1 MITKTPPIIF
11 GTSGLGNLYTAP
23 SFEVKMEIIN
33 QFVTHAPGGISMFDT
48 AGKYGAGLAL
58 EVLGKCLKTLNV
70 KKEDVIISNKLGWYR
85 TSLTTPEPTFEKGI
99 WKDLKNDAIQKI
111 SYKGI
116 IDCFNQGNDLLGDY
130 PSQMAS
136 VHDPDEYLAAATNKK
151 EEEKRYN
158 DILESYVAL
167 NELKQQGKIMSIGV
181 GAKNWK
187 IIERI
192 SHDIKLDW
200 VMFANSITL
209 KAHPKEL
216 LAFVEALHNQQTTV
230 INSAVFNGG
239 FLVGKDFYNYVKVD
253 SSTDEGKKLYAWRTS
268 FFELCN
274 AFEIHPAAACM
285 NFGLNIPGVA
295 SIAIS
300 TSRPEKVK
308 ENIDMATK
316 NIPATFWEAMKQN
329 GLLSEIINNKK
340 NQ

>member
-1 MITKTPPIIF
+1 VISKIPPIIF

-23 SFEVKMEIIN
+23 PFEVKMEIIN
-33 QFVTHAPGGISMFDT
+33 QFITHAPGGVAMFDT

-58 EVLGKCLKTLNV
+58 EVLGKCLKNLDV
-70 KKEDVIISNKLGWYR
+70 KKENVIINNKLGWFQ
-85 TSLTTPEPTFEKGI
+85 TALKTTEPTFEKGI
-99 WKDLKNDAIQKI
+99 WKNLKNDAIQKI
-111 SYKGI
+111 SYNGI
-116 IDCFNQGNDLLGDY
+116 LECFNQGNELLGDY

-136 VHDPDEYLAAATNKK
+136 VHDPDEYLIASANNK

-158 DILESYVAL
+158 DILESYIAL

-192 SHDIKLDW
+192 SKDIKLDW
-200 VMFANSITL
+200 VMFANSLTL
-209 KAHPKEL
+209 NAHPNEL
-216 LAFVEALHNQQTTV
+216 LAFVEELHNQQTTI

-239 FLVGKDFYNYVKVD
+239 FLVGKDFYNYVQVD
-253 SSTDEGKKLYAWRTS
+253 SSTDEGKKLYTWRTS
-268 FFELCN
+268 FFKLCN
-274 AFEIHPAAACM
+274 EFEIQPAAACM
-285 NFGLNIPGVA
+285 NFGLNISGVD

-308 ENIDMATK
+308 ENIEMATK
-316 NIPATFWEAMKQN
+316 EIPSAFWEAMKQN

-340 NQ
+340 N